1 MMIPLLNH
9 HLGWERPSS
18 PPFMAHTQ
26 IHVLQQQATS
36 KAPKTRQKT
45 KKNTSIEIHLL
56 TFQFLHH
63 FFWILNPP
71 PPPKKNITP
80 YPSYPDIFNFHGK
93 YLEPSCTSVGSG
105 AAFWS
110 FTWLNRGEEIPTT
123 KVPPAEV
130 VVGMTPSCS
139 CCDLHKRSKK

>member
-36 KAPKTRQKT
+36 KAPKTRQKH
-45 KKNTSIEIHLL
+45 KKKHLYRNTPPDFSVS
-56 TFQFLHH
+56 TPFFLDTE
-63 FFWILNPP
+63 PP
-71 PPPKKNITP
+71 SPPKKNITP

-139 CCDLHKRSKK
+139 

>member
-1 MMIPLLNH
+1 MIHYDDSLTKPSFGMGTPLISSVHGSHSNPCFATTSYLKSPENSTKTQKK
-9 HLGWERPSS
+9 HLYRNTPPDFSVSTPFFLDTEPPS
-18 PPFMAHTQ
+18 
-26 IHVLQQQATS
+26 
-36 KAPKTRQKT
+36 
-45 KKNTSIEIHLL
+45 
-56 TFQFLHH
+56 
-63 FFWILNPP
+63 
-71 PPPKKNITP
+71 PPKKNITP

-139 CCDLHKRSKK
+139 